1 MAGKELTASVSIII
15 NGTAKQFESIDN
27 EEKDIALRSM
37 QNRLSDSMSLYFTNN
52 LKEAKQLFT
61 GG

>member
-1 MAGKELTASVSIII
+1 MARKELTASVSIII
-15 NGTAKQFESIDN
+15 NGTVKQFESIDD
-27 EEKDIALRSM
+27 EEKDIAVISM

-52 LKEAKQLFT
+52 LKEAKQLFA